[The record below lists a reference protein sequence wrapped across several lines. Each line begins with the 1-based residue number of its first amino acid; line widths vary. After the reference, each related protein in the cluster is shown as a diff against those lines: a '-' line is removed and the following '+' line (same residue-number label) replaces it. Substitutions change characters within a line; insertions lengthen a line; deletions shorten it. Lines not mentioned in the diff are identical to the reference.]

1 MSEAI
6 WLGFFDLRPKLG
18 SDVLPDG
25 AIGAAVY
32 AAAEASDA
40 VSFEQRVTQAALE
53 IGLLVAE
60 MEEAGPVLARDV
72 DSLRGANRG
81 LISEARR
88 TGTVAWGTF
97 HTYDSDQE

>member
-1 MSEAI
+1 MGAAI
-6 WLGFFDLRPKLG
+6 WLGFFDLRPTLG
-18 SDVLPDG
+18 SDVLEG

-40 VSFEQRVTQAALE
+40 VTFEQRVSQAALE

-60 MEEAGPVLARDV
+60 TEEAAPVLARDAG
-72 DSLRGANRG
+72 SLRSGHRR